1 MIEELKAIMIRKK
14 DDSVVER
21 VASWGE
27 EECRPEFSISNIF
40 HNSDGIT
47 TLSEGLCYGM

>member
-1 MIEELKAIMIRKK
+1 MTKELKAIVIHKK
-14 DDSVVER
+14 DNSVIER

-27 EECRPEFSISNIF
+27 EECRPDFSISNIF